1 MPMSKQDSRFHD
13 SADQQRRLFNNTQNQ
28 DSTRTQA
35 AAASSA
41 QQKPQKKGQDL
52 GPSQMLAEHMDA
64 TGNPVPDTPT
74 KHSKEED
81 YDVFQAMNAETEDF
95 E

>member
-1 MPMSKQDSRFHD
+1 MPVSKQESRFND

-28 DSTRTQA
+28 DSTRTQTA
-35 AAASSA
+35 SASST
-41 QQKPQKKGQDL
+41 QQKPQKKEQNL
-52 GPSQMLAEHMDA
+52 GPSQLLAEHMDA

-74 KHSKEED
+74 KRPKDED

-95 E
+95 D